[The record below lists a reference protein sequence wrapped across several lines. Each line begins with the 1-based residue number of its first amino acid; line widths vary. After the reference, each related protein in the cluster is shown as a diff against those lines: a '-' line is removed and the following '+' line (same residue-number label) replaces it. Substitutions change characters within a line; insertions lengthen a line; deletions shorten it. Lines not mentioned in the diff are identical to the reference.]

1 MTPLEVYRDYLALK
15 NHFNT
20 PTYDYFKY
28 RGKSSISSDSFVK
41 RKDRI
46 FFEKVAKHRD
56 PHGFMLANF
65 IQDPKV
71 WIRDLAYSDEAERV
85 YQAWQKVKDSLTYL
99 VKTELP
105 KLRDPFDDNFIVKG
119 GQHTP
124 LLTLYLSKQISL
136 ETVCVLCDLTRCI
149 RYWDKQLKDDVVWLQ
164 VGLLIKKYTPF
175 VKYDSTKIKQ
185 IVLDY
190 YGEQDG

>member
-41 RKDRI
+41 RRDRI

-56 PHGFMLANF
+56 PHGFMLSNF
-65 IQDPKV
+65 VQDPKV
-71 WIRDLAYSDEAERV
+71 WIRDMAYSEEAERV

-99 VKTELP
+99 VRTELG
-105 KLRDPFDDNFIVKG
+105 KLQDPFDDNFIVKG

-124 LLTLYLSKQISL
+124 LLSLYLSKEITL
-136 ETVCVLCDLTRCI
+136 ETVCVLCDLTRCLP
-149 RYWDKQLKDDVVWLQ
+149 YWDKQYKDDFVWQ
-164 VGLLIKKYTPF
+164 DVGLKIRKYTPF
-175 VKYDSTKIKQ
+175 VKYDKERIKKI
-185 IVLDY
+185 VVDHFSDS
-190 YGEQDG
+190 E

>member
-28 RGKSSISSDSFVK
+28 KGKSSISFDSFAK
-41 RKDRI
+41 RKDKI

-71 WIRDLAYSDEAERV
+71 WIRDIAYSEQAESV
-85 YQAWQKVKDSLTYL
+85 YQTHQKAKQGLTYL
-99 VKTELP
+99 VKTELN
-105 KLRDPFDDNFIVKG
+105 KLQVPFDSNFIVKDH
-119 GQHTP
+119 QHNH
-124 LLTLYLSKQISL
+124 LLTLYLSKEISL
-136 ETVCVLCDLTRCI
+136 ETVCVLCDLTNCLP
-149 RYWDKQLKDDVVWLQ
+149 YWNKQFKDDIVWQEL
-164 VGLLIKKYTPF
+164 GLMIRKYTAFVRYDRDKIKK
-175 VKYDSTKIKQ
+175 
-185 IVLDY
+185 IVLDHFKDA
-190 YGEQDG
+190 G

>member
-1 MTPLEVYRDYLALK
+1 MTPLDVYRDYLALK

-56 PHGFMLANF
+56 PHGFMLSNF
-65 IQDPKV
+65 VQDPKV
-71 WIRDLAYSDEAERV
+71 WIRDLAYSEEAERV
-85 YQAWQKVKDSLTYL
+85 YQAWQKVKDSLTYT

-105 KLRDPFDDNFIVKG
+105 RLKDPFDDNFIIKN
-119 GQHTP
+119 GQHAP

-136 ETVCVLCDLTRCI
+136 ETTCVLCDLTKCI
-149 RYWDKQLKDDVVWLQ
+149 RYWDKHLKDDVVWQQ
-164 VGLLIKKYTPF
+164 VGLLVKKYIPF
-175 VKYDSTKIKQ
+175 VKYDPAKMKQ

-190 YGEQDG
+190 YGE